1 MGGQQMIYK
10 QRIAS
15 TTTLAKVFRAMEMI
29 AALALAR
36 RGALPLRRGP
46 TRRP

>member
-1 MGGQQMIYK
+1 MGGQQRIYK

-29 AALALAR
+29 ARLALAR
-36 RGALPLRRGP
+36 RGALPPRQGL
-46 TRRP
+46 TKRP